1 MTDDRWPRVKELF
14 EAAVELPLSERSTFL
29 SSAVAGDEILRHE
42 LESLLVADRVG
53 ETISGHWPIASESLL
68 AELRGASQ
76 PTSHLGDVTP
86 PGLTSG
92 SRLGN
97 YDVI

>member
-53 ETISGHWPIASESLL
+53 ETISEGRRSRHRIWV
-68 AELRGASQ
+68 
-76 PTSHLGDVTP
+76 TSHRRV
-86 PGLTSG
+86 
-92 SRLGN
+92 
-97 YDVI
+97 